1 MEYALRST
9 FYKKLYLEFAG
20 KLDYAAYY
28 NLNVYQGNARQN
40 FGTLEFI
47 LSFGYNIPMGRKVIP
62 GMR

>member
-1 MEYALRST
+1 MSEREKSH
-9 FYKKLYLEFAG
+9 KKLYLEFSG

-47 LSFGYNIPMGRKVIP
+47 LSFGYNIPMGPKIP
-62 GMR
+62 SAAH